1 MSKLAA
7 HSLWQQAVSFAAR
20 RHAGQVRKD
29 GVTPY
34 EAHPFRVAF
43 TVRHVFEVE
52 DPLALCAALLHD
64 TIEDTTADYDELAE
78 EFGNEIARAVA
89 SLTKDKRLPER
100 ARERAFFDQLA
111 AASWQVRLVK
121 LADAYD
127 NLCDAERS
135 GIALRKT
142 LRKAQRTCK
151 LARGDK
157 RLKHAARLLEQLI
170 VQLRKK

>member
-78 EFGNEIARAVA
+78 A